1 MKAIVVKKKI
11 GGDNDEILK
20 LFNTML
26 GLEDADPVL
35 IEPKYENLLESMTK
49 IVHAWNIF
57 YKSSVC
63 QNIIIPHTQCG
74 VELESFIATSFK
86 FLESQKLAPEE
97 NKIQTKFSNSL
108 ETDLY
113 ELGSKY
119 NKVALNKAYRE
130 LKNSDLMKHFT
141 ITLNNIKILLED
153 DRLRTGAIFSCLDVP
168 QSLSASFI
176 KKTAL
181 NTKILNWCSLDF
193 GFLYSNL
200 IEYEKEFND
209 IVLMAL
215 RITYINACECYKIL
229 MQPDIDID
237 KFVDA
242 FGKKLDEVKNVI
254 GQCDSAFKVLKKSL
268 GLLKRNFSEYY
279 KKFATTGGNPGVIF
293 ENFLSDVASK
303 NKNNPAVLVQFK
315 KIIGYIKNNL
325 PNDLK
330 QNTSVQH
337 LWNISEELFNNMEK
351 K

>member
-1 MKAIVVKKKI
+1 
-11 GGDNDEILK
+11 
-20 LFNTML
+20 ML

-35 IEPKYENLLESMTK
+35 IEPKYENLLKCMNN
-49 IVHAWNIF
+49 IVQAWSIF
-57 YKSSVC
+57 FKSSVC

-74 VELESFIATSFK
+74 GELEKFVIESLK
-86 FLESQKLAPEE
+86 FLESQQLAPEE
-97 NKIQTKFSNSL
+97 NKIQTKFTNSL

-153 DRLRTGAIFSCLDVP
+153 DRSRTGAIFSCLDVP

-200 IEYEKEFND
+200 VEYEKDFND
-209 IVLMAL
+209 LVLMAL
-215 RITYINACECYKIL
+215 RITYVNTCECYKIL
-229 MQPDIDID
+229 MQPDIDIE
-237 KFVDA
+237 KFVEA
-242 FGKKLDEVKNVI
+242 FSKKLDEVKGI
-254 GQCDSAFKVLKKSL
+254 ISGCDSAFKTLKKSL
-268 GLLKRNFSEYY
+268 GLLKRNFSDYY
-279 KKFATTGGNPGVIF
+279 KKFMTTSQNPGIIF
-293 ENFLSDVASK
+293 ESFLTDVANK
-303 NKNNPAVLVQFK
+303 NKNNPAILMQFK
-315 KIIGYIKNNL
+315 KIIGHIKNNL

-330 QNTSVQH
+330 ENLTVSK
-337 LWNISEELFNNMEK
+337 LWGISEELFNNMEGK
-351 K
+351 